1 MTKPAKKPKA
11 AALRYNQGVD
21 QSPTMV
27 ASGAGE
33 IAEQIIK
40 LAREHNIPIHEDAD
54 LVEILAHLK
63 PGDEIPPATYAVV
76 AEILAFIYKVNDSA
90 GKQNA

>member
-1 MTKPAKKPKA
+1 MADRIKTKKA
-11 AALRYNQGVD
+11 AALRYKPGID

-27 ASGAGE
+27 GSGAGK
-33 IAEQIIK
+33 IAEQIIE
-40 LAREHNIPIHEDAD
+40 LARENNIPIHEDAD

-76 AEILAFIYKVNDSA
+76 AEILAFIYKVNDNA
-90 GKQNA
+90 GRQNI